1 MNTGRGRNGVPR
13 NGAGAGPDDALQAN
27 FFTPMNRSKLMDV
40 IVQDFQRRAG
50 GLNQKQVERLNK
62 TLDHYMREVYNYE
75 GSKPVAYL
83 NKAVVGATVQDFD
96 KYLQRQNSIA
106 SSQQTPQQTLLAQP
120 PPGQSSQFPAGYLQ
134 NEPAL
139 SVPPTQSALHST
151 EMFED
156 TSRRYEAIQQQR
168 NEGRVQPPPM
178 PDFRISLKDDTAPAA
193 TLYEQAK
200 RARENEVVAQA
211 AQAAA
216 LRPQQQPATPLLPTT
231 LPQPQAT
238 QQTLDRMIPMPAGIP
253 PALMG
258 QAQLQTTG
266 SSIALQSQLPIRPD
280 GREIY
285 ATPAG
290 QSVVGVSPSYQ
301 VPMYEGGSGN
311 TAIQSRANL
320 GLAESNPTVAA
331 PSFYSPSPPN
341 PFPTSSGQAVVT
353 RDNSVMVY
361 SEKESNL
368 MIYSY
373 DRDWLVNSTENRYQ
387 FSVNFDQANQTN
399 RFRYSPSVQRKLKN
413 IVRLE
418 LIKAIFPVESLQNLV
433 LQDTSG
439 VSGEALG
446 TVDTSYQ
453 SSVLSFP
460 YVVVNL
466 QEYDGNNNGT
476 DNILDRSFGAI
487 HYDRIWESDDIH
499 NSVATAS
506 KPGPFS
512 TQDSRGYVM
521 LSPRYLDCQRVF
533 TPAPLSTLQKLT
545 IQFQRPQGYI
555 LSDLPDTFDISEI
568 RPNTDSSF
576 PSAAPISS
584 ASYYG
589 NASGLASTNIA
600 YYLIR
605 TTYYFPRSAV
615 NVGDRIQIAGFEYDS
630 ATVAATPGLQNFA
643 DWLNADY
650 GHLVCNVGFL
660 SSDGTTYSEGYNKL
674 GYCNFIIIQGRYA
687 DPKTG
692 TVAVNPFPGVTGAVL
707 LAANSN
713 LVTTPKRLLNI
724 SRQVNLIFRVITR
737 EKDAVGEIR
746 SDNLF

>member
-1 MNTGRGRNGVPR
+1 MPR
-13 NGAGAGPDDALQAN
+13 NGPGQEEAVQGN
-27 FFTPMNRSKLMDV
+27 FFGPMNRSKLMDV
-40 IVQDFQRRAG
+40 VIQDFQRRSG

-75 GSKPVAYL
+75 GSKPIAYL

-96 KYLQRQNSIA
+96 KYLQRQNSISA
-106 SSQQTPQQTLLAQP
+106 SQQTPQQTLLAQP
-120 PPGQSSQFPAGYLQ
+120 PPGQSLQTPSGYLQ
-134 NEPAL
+134 NEPAM
-139 SVPPTQSALHST
+139 PST
-151 EMFED
+151 DMFED

-178 PDFRISLKDDTAPAA
+178 PDFRISLQEDTLSPA

-200 RARENEVVAQA
+200 RARENEAAAQA
-211 AQAAA
+211 SQAAA
-216 LRPQQQPATPLLPTT
+216 LRPQQQPPTPLLPTT
-231 LPQPQAT
+231 LPHPQAT
-238 QQTLDRMIPMPAGIP
+238 QQTLERMIPMPAGIP
-253 PALMG
+253 PALIG
-258 QAQLQTTG
+258 QAQLQATD
-266 SSIALQSQLPIRPD
+266 SITALQSHLPVRPD

-285 ATPAG
+285 MTPTG
-290 QSVVGVSPSYQ
+290 QSVVGISSSYQ
-301 VPMYEGGSGN
+301 VSMLEGGSGN
-311 TAIQSRANL
+311 TIIQPRSNL
-320 GLAESNPTVAA
+320 GLADSNPTVAA
-331 PSFYSPSPPN
+331 PSFLSPSPPN
-341 PFPTSSGQAVVT
+341 PFPKSSGQAVLT
-353 RDNSVMVY
+353 RDDPVMVY
-361 SEKESNL
+361 RENESNL

-373 DRDWLVNSTENRYQ
+373 DRDWLVNRTENRYQ

-439 VSGEALG
+439 SSGQAFG
-446 TVDTSYQ
+446 SVDTSYQ

-487 HYDRIWESDDIH
+487 HYDRMWESDDIH
-499 NSVATAS
+499 NSVATSS
-506 KPGPFS
+506 KPGAFT

-533 TPAPLSTLQKLT
+533 APTPLSTLQKLT

-555 LSDLPDTFDISEI
+555 LSELPDTFDISEI
-568 RPNTDSSF
+568 RPNTDDSF
-576 PSAAPISS
+576 PSAVPISS

-605 TTYYFPRSAV
+605 TSYYFPRSAV
-615 NVGDRIQIAGFEYDS
+615 NVGDRIQIAGFGYDS
-630 ATVAATPGLQNFA
+630 ATVATTPGLQNFA
-643 DWLNADY
+643 DWLNSDY

-660 SSDGTTYSEGYNKL
+660 STDGTTYSEGYNKL
-674 GYCNFIIIQGRYA
+674 GYCNFIIIQGRYV

-692 TVAVNPFPGVTGAVL
+692 AVAVDPFPGVSGSVL
-707 LAANSN
+707 LSANSN

-724 SRQVNLIFRVITR
+724 SRQVSLIFRVITR

-746 SDNLF
+746 ADNF

>member
-1 MNTGRGRNGVPR
+1 MNTARNRNGDPR
-13 NGAGAGPDDALQAN
+13 NIPVQEPPVQSN
-27 FFTPMNRSKLMDV
+27 FFDIMNRSKLMDV
-40 IVQDFQRRAG
+40 MVQDFQRRAG
-50 GLNQKQVERLNK
+50 GLNQKQMERLNK

-75 GSKPVAYL
+75 GSKPIAYL

-96 KYLQRQNSIA
+96 KYLQRQETISQ
-106 SSQQTPQQTLLAQP
+106 SQQTPQQALLTQP
-120 PPGQSSQFPAGYLQ
+120 PPGQSLQMPGGYLR
-134 NEPAL
+134 NEPANAPQ
-139 SVPPTQSALHST
+139 PPPVISYQSN
-151 EMFED
+151 EMYED
-156 TSRRYEAIQQQR
+156 TSRRYETIQQQR

-178 PDFRISLKDDTAPAA
+178 PDFRISLKEDATSPA

-200 RARENEVVAQA
+200 RAREAEVS

-216 LRPQQQPATPLLPTT
+216 ATAMRPQQQPHTPLLPTT
-231 LPQPQAT
+231 LPQPQST
-238 QQTLDRMIPMPAGIP
+238 QQTLDRMVPMPAGSIP
-253 PALMG
+253 PALLG

-280 GREIY
+280 GRELY
-285 ATPAG
+285 MTPAG
-290 QSVVGVSPSYQ
+290 QAVTGISSSYQ
-301 VPMYEGGSGN
+301 VPMLEGGTGN
-311 TAIQSRANL
+311 TLIQPRGM
-320 GLAESNPTVAA
+320 GLPETNPTVAA
-331 PSFYSPSPPN
+331 PSFYAPSPPH
-341 PFPTSSGQAVVT
+341 PFPTSSGQAIIT
-353 RDNSVMVY
+353 RDDPVMTY
-361 SEKESNL
+361 RENESNL

-373 DRDWLVNSTENRYQ
+373 DRDWLLNSTENRYQ

-418 LIKAIFPVESLQNLV
+418 LIKAIFPVESVQNLV

-439 VSGEALG
+439 VSGETFG
-446 TVDTSYQ
+446 GVDTSYQ

-487 HYDRIWESDDIH
+487 HYDRMWESDDIH
-499 NSVATAS
+499 NSIATSS
-506 KPGPFS
+506 KPGAFA

-521 LSPRYLDCQRVF
+521 LSPRYLDCQRIF
-533 TPAPLSTLQKLT
+533 TPTPLSTLQKLT

-555 LSDLPDTFDISEI
+555 LSELPDTFEISEI

-576 PSAAPISS
+576 PSTVPISS

-600 YYLIR
+600 YYFIR

-615 NVGDRIQIAGFEYDS
+615 NVGDRIQIAGFGYDS
-630 ATVAATPGLQNFA
+630 ATVATTPGLQNFA
-643 DWLNADY
+643 DWLNSDY

-660 SSDGTTYSEGYNKL
+660 NTAGTTYSEGYNKM
-674 GYCNFIIIQGRYA
+674 GYCNFIIIQGRYS

-692 TVAVNPFPGVTGAVL
+692 SVSVDPFPGVTGNVL
-707 LAANSN
+707 LSANSN
-713 LVTTPKRLLNI
+713 LLTTPKRLLNI
-724 SRQVNLIFRVITR
+724 SRQVSLIFRIITR